1 MNRTKKIALAVGTAL
16 ALGLAGA
23 GVYAQSEGEGGPGY
37 GCGYGPG
44 PGYGMGGGGYG
55 MGPGHHRGPGYGM
68 GQGYHMGPGYGMGP
82 GHGMGPGAGGRWG
95 AGMGVP
101 GLLQGFP
108 GAVEDRLAG
117 LKSALGIT
125 DDQQAA
131 WKSFADSAKKQAED
145 RLAWF
150 DKMQSE
156 PAPRTTPER
165 LALRDAAMKQHQAD
179 REAVTQAVTKLYA
192 ALTPDQRAKLDQ
204 GAAGPGPRYGQRA
217 R

>member
-23 GVYAQSEGEGGPGY
+23 AVYAQSEGEWSPGY

-44 PGYGMGGGGYG
+44 YGTGGGGDG

-68 GQGYHMGPGYGMGP
+68 GPGYHMGPGFGMGP
-82 GHGMGPGAGGRWG
+82 GSGARWGGGMG
-95 AGMGVP
+95 
-101 GLLQGFP
+101 LQGVLHGYP

-131 WKSFADSAKKQAED
+131 WKSFADSAKKQAQD

-156 PAPRTTPER
+156 PAARTTPER
-165 LALRDAAMKQHQAD
+165 LALRDAVMKQHQTD

-204 GAAGPGPRYGQRA
+204 GSAGPGPRYGQRA